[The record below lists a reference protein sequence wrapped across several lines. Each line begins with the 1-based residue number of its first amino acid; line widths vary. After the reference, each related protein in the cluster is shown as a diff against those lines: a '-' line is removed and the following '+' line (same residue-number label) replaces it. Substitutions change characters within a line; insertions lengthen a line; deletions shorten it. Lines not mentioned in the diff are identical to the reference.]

1 MALRETA
8 HHEPLLAWPGIA
20 SFRFS
25 LPLAYLFSKIF
36 FSIYGGA
43 SLLARLRGAR
53 QAFHFD
59 WEMRLPFVPSV
70 AIVYL
75 SVPLLLLL
83 APFILRTWRSFTPF
97 FFTLTA
103 ETLVAG
109 VFFLVLPMAQDYPQR
124 VAYGIGGAVFRFA
137 DRLNLDYN
145 EFPSLH
151 VAFAVTAA
159 LVYGRRCGWLGKTL
173 FGLWAI
179 TVSVSTLLM
188 HEHHL
193 IDIAAGAALG
203 LAAVATVQ
211 RRTSEER
218 FLDNLRIEAF
228 CLRELAHLI
237 RRRVGRLRTVAALFG
252 PSLRRWRETQV
263 QRAAWCVSETAR
275 DVLAGERRVKGDPE
289 AYVRSIQ
296 RILTG
301 EAPSGGTPAEQLA
314 VFVAGAAGEQ
324 TRRELIDLIE
334 RLLAERRREEPAA
347 AIPLRRDAPADL
359 L

>member
-1 MALRETA
+1 MAVSDARGA
-8 HHEPLLAWPGIA
+8 EPLLAWPGLA
-20 SFRFS
+20 SLRFS

-53 QAFHFD
+53 ETFHFD
-59 WEMRLPFVPSV
+59 WELRLPFVPSV

-97 FFTLTA
+97 FLTLTV
-103 ETLVAG
+103 ETLVG
-109 VFFLVLPMAQDYPQR
+109 GLFFLLLPMAQSYPHR
-124 VAYGIGGAVFRFA
+124 EAYGIGGAVFRLA

-159 LVYGRRCGWLGKTL
+159 IVYGRRCGWLGKTL
-173 FGLWAI
+173 FGLWAV
-179 TVSVSTLLM
+179 TVTSSALLM

-193 IDIAAGAALG
+193 LDLGGGALLG

-211 RRTSEER
+211 RWSSNER
-218 FLDNLRIEAF
+218 VLDALRIEAL
-228 CLRELAHLI
+228 CLRELAHLV
-237 RRRVGRLRTVAALFG
+237 RHGAGRLRTAAAL
-252 PSLRRWRETQV
+252 WRQPRAI
-263 QRAAWCVSETAR
+263 RAAWCVSETAR
-275 DVLAGERRVKGDPE
+275 DVLAGKRRVKGDPE

-296 RILTG
+296 RVLTG
-301 EAPSGGTPAEQLA
+301 EATPTDTPVEQLA
-314 VFVAGAAGEQ
+314 ALVASAGGEE
-324 TRRELIDLIE
+324 TRRELIE
-334 RLLAERRREEPAA
+334 RLGALLAERRREKPAEYW
-347 AIPLRRDAPADL
+347 PKTVREERPS
-359 L
+359 

>member
-1 MALRETA
+1 MATPIARRSTRA
-8 HHEPLLAWPGIA
+8 TEPLLAWPGLA
-20 SFRFS
+20 SLRFS

-53 QAFHFD
+53 EAFHFD

-97 FFTLTA
+97 FLTLTA
-103 ETLVAG
+103 ETLVG
-109 VFFLVLPMAQDYPQR
+109 GLFFLLVPMAQGYPQR
-124 VAYGIGGAVFRFA
+124 EAYGIGGAVFRLA

-159 LVYGRRCGWLGKTL
+159 LVYGRRCGWLGKIL

-179 TVSVSTLLM
+179 TVSFSTLLM

-193 IDIAAGAALG
+193 LDIGAGAALG
-203 LAAVATVQ
+203 IAAVATIQ
-211 RRTSEER
+211 RRASGDR
-218 FLDNLRIEAF
+218 FLDSLRIEAL
-228 CLRELAHLI
+228 CLRELAYLV
-237 RRRVGRLRTVAALFG
+237 RGKAGRLRTVAALSG
-252 PSLRRWRETQV
+252 ASLRRWRETRV
-263 QRAAWCVSETAR
+263 RRAAWCLSETTR
-275 DVLAGERRVKGDPE
+275 DVLDGKRRVKGDPE
-289 AYVRSIQ
+289 AYVQSIQ
-296 RILTG
+296 RILRG
-301 EAPSGGTPAEQLA
+301 ESPPGSTPTEQLA
-314 VFVAGAAGEQ
+314 AFVAGAAREDVK
-324 TRRELIDLIE
+324 RELTE
-334 RLLAERRREEPAA
+334 RLELIGA
-347 AIPLRRDAPADL
+347 
-359 L
+359 

>member
-1 MALRETA
+1 MVNPTA
-8 HHEPLLAWPGIA
+8 GRGTQTAEPLLAWPGLA
-20 SFRFS
+20 SLRFS

-53 QAFHFD
+53 EAFHFD

-97 FFTLTA
+97 FLTLTA
-103 ETLVAG
+103 ETLVG
-109 VFFLVLPMAQDYPQR
+109 GLFFLLLPMAQGYPQR
-124 VAYGIGGAVFRFA
+124 EAYGLGGAVFRLA

-179 TVSVSTLLM
+179 TVTFSTLLM

-193 IDIAAGAALG
+193 IDLAGGAALG

-211 RRTSEER
+211 SWASGERTLEA
-218 FLDNLRIEAF
+218 LRIQG
-228 CLRELAHLI
+228 LRLKDMARTI
-237 RRRVGRLRTVAALFG
+237 RRRPRELPAAIAAFFRGFLG
-252 PSLRRWRETQV
+252 SWRE
-263 QRAAWCVSETAR
+263 AR
-275 DVLAGERRVKGDPE
+275 EDVPVD
-289 AYVRSIQ
+289 
-296 RILTG
+296 
-301 EAPSGGTPAEQLA
+301 
-314 VFVAGAAGEQ
+314 
-324 TRRELIDLIE
+324 
-334 RLLAERRREEPAA
+334 
-347 AIPLRRDAPADL
+347 
-359 L
+359 